1 MLSLFLL
8 MAPSTGGGE
17 QSFLPTIIMFG
28 SIIAIFYFMILRPQ
42 QKRQKERAKLLESMK
57 KGDKIV
63 TAGGVHA
70 TIVGLEDKTA
80 LIQIAENVKIKI
92 ERSSIAVV
100 NKVGEVEGV
109 ESQA

>member
-1 MLSLFLL
+1 
-8 MAPSTGGGE
+8 
-17 QSFLPTIIMFG
+17 
-28 SIIAIFYFMILRPQ
+28 
-42 QKRQKERAKLLESMK
+42 
-57 KGDKIV
+57 V